1 MPPYL
6 NTSDDKTVD
15 SFCLLTP
22 KNRIVMQE
30 KYSPVRGRSF
40 PLGAEWD
47 GNGTN
52 FALFAENAQK
62 VELCL
67 YANAL
72 EETARI
78 ELVDRDHHI
87 FHCYIEGIHPG
98 QLYGYR
104 VYGPY
109 EPEQGKRFNPNKLL
123 LDPYAKA
130 ISGEMV
136 WDSAVFG
143 YQIGEAYDDLGF
155 SVLDSGP
162 FVPKSLVV
170 DLQYDWEGDTLP
182 KIPFGQSVIY
192 ELHVKGFSK
201 LNPKVPESLRGTYAG
216 LSHPES
222 IVYLKS
228 LGITTV
234 ELMPVHQFISDGHLQ
249 EKGLNN
255 YWGYNTIGFFA
266 PEGKYSS
273 SGTKGEQIREFRDMV
288 KVMHRNGIEVILDVV
303 YNHTAE
309 GNEKGPTLCF
319 RGIDNEIYYRLEEN
333 QKRYYTDYTGT
344 GNTLDTRLPAVLR
357 LIMDSLHFWV
367 EEMHVDGF
375 RFDLASA
382 LARGSY
388 EVETWGTFLNIIH
401 QDPVISQVKLI
412 AEPWDINEDGYQVGK
427 FPPGWAEWNGKYRD
441 SVRRFWKGDKG
452 ILSCFAQRFLGS
464 PDLYRQSY
472 RRPSA
477 SINFITAH
485 DGFTLH
491 DLVSYNEKHNEAN
504 GEDNNDGESDN
515 DSWNCGEEGE
525 TENSTLNLL
534 RNKQKKNFMATL
546 LLSQGVPMIT
556 AGDEISRT
564 QKGNNNAYCQ
574 DNEISWLNWTNADTE
589 MLAFTQK
596 LILLR
601 RKHPSLSRR
610 EWIKDNHIAADGLP
624 HIAWLSVTGE
634 LKDDQKWELNDTNT
648 LMVFLHGEGINGK
661 DENGRDIIDSHFL
674 LIFNGSE
681 HEICF
686 KLPGIEFS
694 PNWEVEVSTA
704 IKQDEKGKFMASE
717 ALCIEEK
724 SILVL
729 RAGYIPFIN

>member
-1 MPPYL
+1 
-6 NTSDDKTVD
+6 
-15 SFCLLTP
+15 
-22 KNRIVMQE
+22 MQE

-47 GNGTN
+47 GRGTN

-67 YANAL
+67 YANDV
-72 EETARI
+72 EENARI

-143 YQIGEAYDDLGF
+143 YQIGEAYEDLSF
-155 SVLDSGP
+155 SALDSGP

-170 DLQYDWEGDTLP
+170 DLKYDWEGDTLP
-182 KIPFGQSVIY
+182 KIPYGQSVIY

-201 LNPKVPESLRGTYAG
+201 LNPKVPENLRGTYAG

-249 EKGLNN
+249 EKGLDN

-266 PEGKYSS
+266 PEGQYSS
-273 SGTKGEQIREFRDMV
+273 SGTKGEQIHEFRDMV

-319 RGIDNEIYYRLEEN
+319 KGIDNEIYYRLEED

-357 LIMDSLHFWV
+357 LIMDSLRFWV

-382 LARGSY
+382 LARGSH

-427 FPPGWAEWNGKYRD
+427 FPVGWAEWNGKYRD

-515 DSWNCGEEGE
+515 NSWNCGEEGE
-525 TENSTLNLL
+525 TDKLTVNGL
-534 RNKQKKNFMATL
+534 RNKQKRNFMATL

-556 AGDEISRT
+556 AGDEISKT

-601 RKHPSLSRR
+601 QNHPSLSRR
-610 EWIKDNHIAADGLP
+610 EWIKDNRVAPDGLP
-624 HIAWLSVTGE
+624 HIAWLSATGE
-634 LKDDQKWELNDTNT
+634 LMDDQKWELDDENT
-648 LMVFLHGEGINGK
+648 LRVFLHGEGINGK

-681 HEICF
+681 HETCF

-694 PNWEVEVSTA
+694 RNWEVEISTA
-704 IKQDEKGKFMASE
+704 IKQAEKGKFMAGE
-717 ALCIEEK
+717 ALCIAEK

-729 RAGYIPFIN
+729 RAGYIPIHY